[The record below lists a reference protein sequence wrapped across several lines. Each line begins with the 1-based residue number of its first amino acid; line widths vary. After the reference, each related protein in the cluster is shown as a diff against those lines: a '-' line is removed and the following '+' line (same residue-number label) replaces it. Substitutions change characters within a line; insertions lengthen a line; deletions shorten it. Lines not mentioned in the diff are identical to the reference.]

1 MMISKRDASPVRPK
15 KERFTLVQLFAGDRV
30 SSLSVRLSS
39 NVISDEL
46 KSLFNKLDTPI
57 SVEHHLIDK
66 DDDTYTNNERK
77 LLLGFLVA
85 IGFRPENIDLP
96 EDLPKFEPIEK
107 AVADQEPAIFNQ
119 PPRSDC
125 KIHQIVM
132 FTSETHIWRYSQ
144 RELKMVGEFLIHETE
159 CKEIRQKFIDD
170 YTTEFVVKL
179 SNDKYAEIRAS
190 MNNQFY

>member
-30 SSLSVRLSS
+30 SSLSVRLNS

-46 KSLFNKLDTPI
+46 KSLFNKPDTPI
-57 SVEHHLIDK
+57 SVEHHLIDE

-85 IGFRPENIDLP
+85 IGFSPENIDLP
-96 EDLPKFEPIEK
+96 EELPKFEPIEK

-132 FTSETHIWRYSQ
+132 FTSETHIRRYSQ
-144 RELKMVGEFLIHETE
+144 RELTTVGEFLLNETE
-159 CKEIRQKFIDD
+159 CEEVRQKFIDD
-170 YTTEFVVKL
+170 YTNEFVTKM

-190 MNNQFY
+190 MNN